1 MKLKLKLGLVD
12 SFCNPCCDIMF
23 YFLLCCSCWA
33 SCDWFCQRENSIW
46 TKRIET
52 KAMDWQASDSHA
64 SYGRYFSHFLR
75 IQDRFYSF
83 FLLFHLTV
91 YWICYI
97 LFVTPSSFVANPIH
111 IHFGP
116 LKQNNRKK
124 IYPTKETLL
133 KLYMKK
139 EHIKTKILMK
149 AKKRERRKGYFFA
162 SAVWACSGVCVC
174 WCSSCWVQNH
184 AICTQYEAC
193 IIACTT
199 TILVFSA
206 FVMGFFGITDCT

>member
-46 TKRIET
+46 TKRNET

-124 IYPTKETLL
+124 YTPRKKLFWNCIWKRNTLKRKYWWKQRNGNAEKGIFL
-133 KLYMKK
+133 PLQC
-139 EHIKTKILMK
+139 EHVRVCECVDVHLVEFKIM
-149 AKKRERRKGYFFA
+149 
-162 SAVWACSGVCVC
+162 
-174 WCSSCWVQNH
+174 
-184 AICTQYEAC
+184 QYVRN
-193 IIACTT
+193 TR
-199 TILVFSA
+199 LVS
-206 FVMGFFGITDCT
+206 